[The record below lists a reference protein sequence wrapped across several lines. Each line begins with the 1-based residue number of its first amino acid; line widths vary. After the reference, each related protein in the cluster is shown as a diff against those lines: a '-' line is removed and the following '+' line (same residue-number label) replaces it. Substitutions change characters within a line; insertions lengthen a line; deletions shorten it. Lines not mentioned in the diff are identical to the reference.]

1 MRGFE
6 LRSARFLASDCLHRY
21 LQSGDIAVDATMGN
35 GHDTLMLCELVGE
48 GGHVIAFDIQ
58 QQAIENTQKL
68 LKESGVI
75 ERAQL
80 ILDGHEHMGSYLSE
94 CSADAIVFNLGWLPG
109 SNKSIRTHWVTTRQA
124 VNQALEIL
132 KPGGICVICV
142 YPGHD
147 EGAEELSKL
156 SEMLMSLPPQRFNV
170 LRQTFINA
178 SPGSPECFIAQKQ

>member
-1 MRGFE
+1 MHGFE
-6 LRSARFLASDCLHRY
+6 LRSARFLASDCLQRY
-21 LQSGDIAVDATMGN
+21 LKPGDTAVDATMGN

-48 GGHVIAFDIQ
+48 NGHVYAFDVQ
-58 QQAIENTQKL
+58 QQALENTRKL
-68 LKESGVI
+68 LTDSGCI
-75 ERAQL
+75 GRAQL
-80 ILDGHEHMGSYLSE
+80 ILDGHEHMCSYLSE
-94 CSADAIVFNLGWLPG
+94 CSADAVVFNLGWLPG
-109 SNKSIRTHWVTTRQA
+109 SDKLIRTHWATTQQA
-124 VNQALEIL
+124 VMQALDII

-156 SEMLMSLPPQRFNV
+156 AEMMADLPPQRFNV